1 MNYFIVKIF
10 IILYFIFNI
19 LLAHPV
25 VKNLDI
31 ERFMGRWYVIALIPN
46 WIEEGATNSY
56 DDYVL
61 NDDGTIDIT
70 YKTIKDGKE
79 RMIKQQ
85 GFVIDNQLP
94 SRWEIKFIKPWVPFY
109 KAPYEVVILDDEYSY
124 MAVGHP
130 DNTFGW
136 IMSRTTSIDDVIYN
150 NILLELSEKF
160 GYNKDEFEKVLH
172 DN

>member
-85 GFVIDNQLP
+85 GFVIDDQLP
-94 SRWEIKFIKPWVPFY
+94 SRW
-109 KAPYEVVILDDEYSY
+109 
-124 MAVGHP
+124 
-130 DNTFGW
+130 
-136 IMSRTTSIDDVIYN
+136 
-150 NILLELSEKF
+150 
-160 GYNKDEFEKVLH
+160 
-172 DN
+172 